1 MPGSFGPLAESRPG
15 MKITICRPGR
25 GFRKLDLSRIP
36 PLARW
41 AKFWRPRCGLAI
53 GCCRTGAFHKELS
66 GRCTR
71 ERLVGIGVAQ
81 AFLPVSPCFCFRGL
95 RTQEWLCC

>member
-25 GFRKLDLSRIP
+25 GFRKLARIP

-66 GRCTR
+66 GRCTSF
-71 ERLVGIGVAQ
+71 VHAK
-81 AFLPVSPCFCFRGL
+81 PL
-95 RTQEWLCC
+95 RVILWPIDR